1 MTEIFRCADASRARA
16 ESPLGSALPSQAWLL
31 LEYTGAWAYDAWPG
45 LCDDDDVAAT
55 VKTWRMESLG
65 RVQLLRRP
73 DRKGSRGEPPY
84 RWKYCGPTGT
94 WHGLWTSV
102 AEIGSIIE
110 SVNVGRVPEH
120 ALPGFG
126 DPIIAVCAHSKHDV
140 CCAVR
145 GRSVASLL
153 AEEWPD
159 MVWETSHLGGDR
171 FAGNALIL
179 PHGIM
184 LGHLDDDNAVAAVRG
199 ALEGRPVPDT
209 FRGTTSFSPAEQAAV
224 AYAIEDN
231 PSATLRDITVDGSRE
246 SDDGVSTVTLQVA
259 GTAHEYAVRVT
270 KSEPQRNSCAHDRT
284 AAVNIVGRA

>member
-1 MTEIFRCADASRARA
+1 MTETFRCADASRARA

-45 LCDDDDVAAT
+45 LCDDEGVAAI
-55 VKTWRMESLG
+55 VKTWRMESQG

-73 DRKGSRGEPPY
+73 GRKGTRGEPPY

-102 AEIGSIIE
+102 AEIGTIIE

-153 AEEWPD
+153 ADEWPEL
-159 MVWETSHLGGDR
+159 VWETSHLGGDR
-171 FAGNALIL
+171 FAANALIL
-179 PHGIM
+179 PHGLM
-184 LGHLDDDNAVAAVRG
+184 LGHLDDDNAVEAARG
-199 ALEGRPVPDT
+199 AMDGRPVAGT
-209 FRGTTSFSPAEQAAV
+209 FRGMTGAAPAVQAAL
-224 AYAIEDN
+224 AYAVEDH
-231 PSATLRDITVDGSRE
+231 PSATLQDIGVEQCRE
-246 SDDGVSTVTLQVA
+246 GDDGVSTVAVRVF
-259 GTAHEYAVRVT
+259 GNVRDYAVRVT
-270 KSEPQRNSCAHDRT
+270 KSEPQRNSCAHERT
-284 AAVNIVGRA
+284 AAVNIVSRV